1 MYMNTINFEELENN
15 ISHNNMENTITDL
28 SQQPIDYYFKINPTT
43 RMPTISEE
51 EFKKRATELGF
62 KGYAMR
68 NGEITKSY
76 ETFLK
81 KQFKNKYELKNSPIK
96 NNKIVKKVKKL
107 ETEGITYLPLIKK
120 FIENDEPI
128 KINLK
133 GKSSIKT
140 LLEQLLSNGK
150 KAVIKLTTTDGTEKT
165 YTLNTQTI
173 MSLEDA
179 IINEIEEEL
188 TTSGAEIKNLL
199 TRNTIETI
207 EVLPVNK
214 TKPNGAF
221 FKYINNIQELD
232 LTDFQIY
239 NSLDDIDK
247 EAPCCFIQSLISAD
261 IDKLKISKAKELIK
275 CRSIPT
281 CKLNELCIN
290 LQIHISVNK
299 LEDKSNI
306 IVYPNGKTDL
316 EQIIRTKPIIKL
328 GLIDEH
334 YFHIKEVPITSFAI
348 THYEEIKHIKDFHKI
363 YKKNASGVYKKSN
376 DRFIDSYK
384 CIKLLYDNKETLL
397 TPISLCDQVYSTQ
410 YYDLFDEIVSLD
422 YDEEKNTRPV
432 IYKPK
437 IDKFNDNYL
446 NIFADFETTTDGE
459 KHIPYLCCIYVD
471 EDCKRKSFGGEECGK
486 MMLNYIKTTYEGRNI
501 RLIFHNAGYDIRFLY
516 KYIYAYNPIER
527 GKMLLRGNGFIYHND
542 KCIKVQIQDSY
553 ALIPDRLSNFNKMF
567 GLEVKKEIL
576 PYGLYT
582 RENVS
587 KTCIP
592 IDICKKYVEEQYVNN
607 NIGKKIN
614 IEEQKLF
621 VKEFMENCKNWK
633 CIIGDKINIIRYSK
647 EYCDMDCKVLADGY
661 NKFKQSIKDIT
672 YRCNYEDLDDE
683 LSITDEKYID
693 IDNYVS
699 IASVALDYMKME
711 GVFDN
716 VYELSGNVREFINK
730 CMVGGRT
737 MTCNNEKY
745 SHSKNNNNNIINQIL
760 ADFDAVSLY
769 PSAMERLGGYLMGR
783 PKIIKNTDYN
793 NIKNYDGYFVEIVIS
808 DVKKKYNFPCMSKLN
823 KDNIREW
830 SNDMINET
838 IYVDKTTLEDLIKY
852 HKIEFKIVRGY
863 YYDEG
868 RNMKLKPAIR
878 KLFNKRLE
886 EKKKGNPIQNVYKL
900 LMNSSYG
907 KCLLKPI
914 DTEIKF
920 VSNKQYKKFVDSNYN
935 WIKEGEKVDGCNNWK
950 FKLIKPINEHFNLVS
965 CGVEVLS
972 TSKSIMFEVMNTAED
987 LDISMY
993 YTDTD
998 SIHIDNSKIPLLAET
1013 YKKKYGRDLIG
1024 KDMGQFHTDF
1034 DSDIL
1039 EGEVLAKRSV
1049 FLGKKCYIDELYSK
1063 ESGDIVDYH
1072 IRLKGIPNASILDY
1086 CYNNNLT
1093 PLELYDK
1100 LYEGEVITF
1109 DLTCG
1114 GKKINFKFNN
1124 DMTITTLD
1132 EFNREI
1138 KFI

>member
-1 MYMNTINFEELENN
+1 MYMNTINSQELENN
-15 ISHNNMENTITDL
+15 ISLNNMENTTINL
-28 SQQPIDYYFKINPTT
+28 SQQPIEYYYNINSTT
-43 RMPTISEE
+43 RIPTNITQFRQRASEIGFTGRPIYNGKIS
-51 EFKKRATELGF
+51 
-62 KGYAMR
+62 
-68 NGEITKSY
+68 KSY

-81 KQFKNKYELKNSPIK
+81 KQFKDKYELNNSPIK

-140 LLEQLLSNGK
+140 LLDQLLSNGK
-150 KAVIKLTTTDGTEKT
+150 KGVIKLTTLNGTQRT
-165 YTLNTQTI
+165 MTLNTDFL
-173 MSLEDA
+173 MKLEDG
-179 IINEIEEEL
+179 IINENEEL
-188 TTSGAEIKNLL
+188 ITSSGAEIKNLL
-199 TRNTIETI
+199 TQNTIQTI

-221 FKYINNIQELD
+221 FKYINNIEELD

-247 EAPCCFIQSLISAD
+247 DAPCCFIQSLISGGV
-261 IDKLKISKAKELIK
+261 DKLKISKAKELIK

-299 LEDKSNI
+299 LEDNKNI
-306 IVYPNGKTDL
+306 VVYPNGKTDL
-316 EQIIRTKPIIKL
+316 EQVIRTKPIIKL

-334 YFHIKEVPITSFAI
+334 YFHIKQVPITSFAI

-363 YKKNASGVYKKSN
+363 YKKNASCAYKKCN

-384 CIKLLYDNKETLL
+384 CIKLLYDNKQTLL

-410 YYDLFDEIVSLD
+410 YYDLFNEIVSLD
-422 YDEEKNTRPV
+422 YDEGKNTRPTE
-432 IYKPK
+432 YKPK
-437 IDKFNDNYL
+437 IDIYGDNYL

-459 KHIPYLCCIYVD
+459 KHIPYLCSIYVD
-471 EDCKRKSFGGEECGK
+471 EDNSCRCFIGDDCAKK
-486 MMLNYIKTTYEGRNI
+486 MLNYIKITYEGRNI

-516 KYIYAYNPIER
+516 QYIYSYNPIER

-542 KCIKVQIQDSY
+542 KSIKIQIQDSY
-553 ALIPDRLSNFNKMF
+553 ALIPDRLCNFKKMF

-587 KTCIP
+587 KVCID
-592 IDICKKYVEEQYVNN
+592 INICKKYVEEQFINN

-621 VKEFMENCKNWK
+621 VEEFMDNAKNWN
-633 CIIGDKINIIRYSK
+633 CIKGNKINIIRYSQK
-647 EYCDMDCKVLADGY
+647 YCDMDCKVLADGY

-672 YRCNYEDLDDE
+672 YRCNQEDLDDE
-683 LSITDEKYID
+683 LSITDEQYID

-699 IASVALDYMKME
+699 IASIALDYMKME

-737 MTCNNEKY
+737 MTKQNKKY
-745 SHSKNNNNNIINQIL
+745 SHNKNNNNNIVNEVL

-769 PSAMERLGGYLMGR
+769 PASMKRLGGYLMGK
-783 PKIIKNTDYN
+783 PKIIQNTDYN
-793 NIKNYDGYFVEIVIS
+793 SIKNYDGYFVEIVIS

-823 KDNIREW
+823 KNGIREW

-838 IYVDKTTLEDLIKY
+838 IYVDKITLEDLIKY

-868 RNMKLKPAIR
+868 RNMRLKPAIS

-886 EKKKGNPIQNVYKL
+886 EKAKGNPIQNVYKL

-914 DTEIKF
+914 DTEVKF
-920 VSNKQYKKFVDSNYN
+920 VSDKQYKKFVDSNYN
-935 WIKEGEKVDGCNNWK
+935 WIKDGEKVDGCDRWK

-987 LDISMY
+987 LNIPMY

-998 SIHIDNSKIPLLAET
+998 SIHIDNSKIELLADT
-1013 YKKKYGRDLIG
+1013 YNKKYGRDLIG
-1024 KDMGQFHTDF
+1024 KNMGQFHTDF

-1049 FLGKKCYIDELYSK
+1049 FLGKKCYIDELYSE

-1100 LYEGEVITF
+1100 LYEGEVIKF

-1114 GKKINFKFNN
+1114 GKKINFQFNN